1 MSFLSNATLRKLG
14 PEIIH
19 PFTVEN
25 VEPCSVDFTLA
36 DVKTYNWTVEDGQ
49 KNWVVYPG
57 ERPLA
62 STIERVE
69 LPAHI
74 GARVEGKS
82 TWGRRGLLIHIT
94 AGWIDAGFEGN
105 ITLEFCNLSDTPITL
120 QYGQKICQLAFFFL
134 DQPADPPYNG
144 KYQGQVGI
152 TEAR

>member
-1 MSFLSNATLRKLG
+1 MSFLSNTTLRKLG
-14 PEIIH
+14 PDIIH

-36 DVKTYNWTVEDGQ
+36 EVAVNNTFFNDPVGEWLI
-49 KNWVVYPG
+49 YPG
-57 ERPLA
+57 QRKLA

-82 TWGRRGLLIHIT
+82 TWGRRGLFIHVT
-94 AGWIDAGFEGN
+94 AGWIDAGFCGN
-105 ITLEFCNLSDTPITL
+105 ITLELYCISEVPITL

-144 KYQGQVGI
+144 KYQGQVGV